1 MVSPGPLVGSAATCR
16 LSIWPT
22 NLRAYRKT
30 IGRLAVNTRLT
41 RTLASVT
48 FALAALCGLAF
59 AGTAVTHMLDDGA
72 VCVETGFWQ
81 NAKLASDEPLPIRE
95 GVDAAASATRLCQDD
110 PSVAQRAADLGN
122 ELPWLLFGALALLL
136 FSRLLNAVLEQGPFT
151 DAVSR
156 RLSALGWLVTVGTP
170 VAGLVVGW
178 SHSWLVASMAPIVGS
193 EPTVAGPQAL
203 ILAGL
208 AAVIMGK
215 IMREGVRMREDLE
228 GTI

>member
-1 MVSPGPLVGSAATCR
+1 MD
-16 LSIWPT
+16 
-22 NLRAYRKT
+22 
-30 IGRLAVNTRLT
+30 TRLT

-72 VCVETGFWQ
+72 VCVETDFWR
-81 NAKLASDEPLPIRE
+81 NASLASEDPLPIGK
-95 GVDAAASATRLCQDD
+95 GVQASSSAARLCQDG
-110 PSVAQRAADLGN
+110 PSVAQRAADLGS

-136 FSRLLNAVLEQGPFT
+136 FSRLLRTVLGTGPFT
-151 DAVSR
+151 DAAAR
-156 RLSALGWLVTVGTP
+156 RLSALGWFVTVGTP

-178 SHSWLVASMAPIVGS
+178 SQSWLAGSMAPVADS
-193 EPTVAGPQAL
+193 EPTVVGPQAL

-228 GTI
+228 GTV